1 MLWHTVFPLAVRNDA
16 PTSGGRILKAGANR
30 APPACDG
37 TCRYHTHAATVL
49 HRDSVASLCTAGAR
63 GIRRRPKANTIEP
76 VVATHASFCTRDSR
90 TPPRTRGANAGH
102 FFVRARLVGL
112 PLGVARGLDFLPE
125 ALAIFEPRFFSFLIS
140 SWIASS
146 CSTRSSFFLSEL
158 RSTYMK
164 CGSPTRAAPVA
175 TALSTASVVCTH
187 TRPQRHS
194 HHALGWLQARCC
206 SKDAP
211 RQQCTRTQAPP
222 EGSLT

>member
-1 MLWHTVFPLAVRNDA
+1 MLWHTVIALAVRNDA

-37 TCRYHTHAATVL
+37 TCRYHTHAATPQGQ
-49 HRDSVASLCTAGAR
+49 RCVAVHSWCPR
-63 GIRRRPKANTIEP
+63 KSKASKSNTIEP

-175 TALSTASVVCTH
+175 TALSTASVV
-187 TRPQRHS
+187 
-194 HHALGWLQARCC
+194 
-206 SKDAP
+206 
-211 RQQCTRTQAPP
+211 
-222 EGSLT
+222 